1 VTHGEGLAPQI
12 PLATLTPM
20 NGKGVLA
27 LVAFGGAALGLSVVL
42 HRPGALQ
49 EPEARPIRGHV
60 DPIPESPSLERSP
73 VITIP
78 AKMPNAVA
86 SNVPVAVEALPDD
99 LPARV
104 VATIERLRRCQEN
117 NPVHWRVPERFTI
130 SAENAARLVSE
141 FEQVA
146 RQFAEAEDNYR
157 DAQIRFVDAEID
169 AGRGVPVKGDINQVI
184 KELELAGKYNRNRD
198 HLGYGIRFE
207 AGTFYVLAKRGSTP
221 DLDPQ
226 LDYCDSMT
234 LVYRETCGR
243 LLSYLNF

>member
-1 VTHGEGLAPQI
+1 MGGTCAIDASRYTGG
-12 PLATLTPM
+12 M
-20 NGKGVLA
+20 NGKVLLA
-27 LVAFGGAALGLSVVL
+27 LLAVGGAALGLSVVL
-42 HRPGALQ
+42 HRPSELQ
-49 EPEARPIRGHV
+49 EPEPRPVRGHV
-60 DPIPESPSLERSP
+60 DPLPESPSLERSP
-73 VITIP
+73 AVSVP
-78 AKMPNAVA
+78 AKTRTTAA
-86 SNVPVAVEALPDD
+86 SNVPVAVEALPGD

-104 VATIERLRRCQEN
+104 VATIERLRKCQEN

-130 SAENAARLVSE
+130 SAENAERLVSE

-169 AGRGVPVKGDINQVI
+169 AGRGILAKGDINQVI
-184 KELELAGKYNRNRD
+184 KELEAAGKYDRKRD

-207 AGTFYVLAKRGSTP
+207 AGTFYVLAKRGTTP

-234 LVYRETCGR
+234 LVYRETCGK